1 MAKTHFEL
9 SPGKPNWIRV
19 FPLEGIIELEAAD
32 NQTALLLVDVLNA
45 FVSDIVIER
54 YQSPSITVAS
64 DWLPV

>member
-1 MAKTHFEL
+1 MVKTYFEL
-9 SPGKPNWIRV
+9 SSGKPNWIRV
-19 FPLEGIIELEAAD
+19 FPPEAIIEFEAAD
-32 NQTALLLVDVLNA
+32 SQTALLLVDVLNA